1 VNAPSTFP
9 LGGDGMQ
16 GRRVL
21 ALLPV
26 SRKERAIH
34 VIDILEAAKARW
46 NVTVDI
52 MCQPNDRKPYET
64 LVAPSGKLF
73 SPPPLLDAMNW
84 EHDPAQAAAV
94 QRRIR
99 EAELAHKL
107 PTGRN
112 LLAAAHSIG
121 RGFNA
126 PLRYANRYP
135 LILKITS
142 DNEEPFRIMRRL
154 FVFAERVLDEA
165 RPDFLIAY
173 DWAIPLHAS
182 FWMAANMR
190 GIPCIAIRNSK
201 VHSNRFFWTADRQLM
216 NINSIRDADARR
228 HARTPLS
235 EAAAKYLQ
243 AFRDKPKTVAYIAAR
258 WGDRAK
264 RGFVRWHVEFV
275 RAKLREM
282 RNTVKGQDL
291 SLRELDIV
299 RLYRYYRGLYLSYR
313 QRGFFTAMEPKQ
325 LENTKYI
332 YFPMHKEAEIA
343 QTFQATPWHDQRNTI
358 RFLASILPAGYRL
371 LAREH
376 RLNFSVRPTQVY
388 KDLAQLP
395 NVTLVNPF
403 DTQFKYIQNADL
415 VVTENGST
423 GWEALVLGRRLV
435 TVSRCFY
442 DGADL
447 GTKVWD
453 PEKLNQAILA
463 ALAASAVA
471 DQAEHDKRLGHVIDA
486 EKVWTFAGGEKGTP
500 EALELLV
507 KTVGPLLPPEKM
519 VQARAVNS

>member
-1 VNAPSTFP
+1 
-9 LGGDGMQ
+9 MQ

-21 ALLPV
+21 AMLPV

-34 VIDILEAAKARW
+34 VIDILQAAKARW

-52 MCQPNDRKPYET
+52 MCQPNDRKPYEK
-64 LVAPSGKLF
+64 LVAPAGKLF
-73 SPPPLLDAMNW
+73 SPPPLLDVMAFEN
-84 EHDPAQAAAV
+84 DPAALAAV

-99 EAELAHKL
+99 AAELAHRL

-112 LLAAAHSIG
+112 LLSAAHSIG
-121 RGFNA
+121 RGFNV

-135 LILKITS
+135 LILKVTR

-165 RPDFLIAY
+165 KPDVLIAY
-173 DWAIPLHAS
+173 DWAVPLHAS
-182 FWMAANMR
+182 FWMVATMR

-201 VHSNRFFWTADRQLM
+201 VHSNRFFWTADRQLF
-216 NINSIRDADARR
+216 NDNSIRDADARR
-228 HARTPLS
+228 RSGAKLS
-235 EAAAKYLQ
+235 EAAATYLQ

-282 RNTVKGQDL
+282 RNTVQGQDL

-313 QRGFFTAMEPKQ
+313 QRGFFKAMEPAE
-325 LENTKYI
+325 LANTRYV

-388 KDLAQLP
+388 KDLARLP
-395 NVTLVNPF
+395 NVTLINPF

-423 GWEALVLGRRLV
+423 GWEALVLGRRLL

-442 DGADL
+442 DGAEL
-447 GTKVWD
+447 GAKVWD
-453 PEKLNQAILA
+453 PEKLNQAVLA
-463 ALAASAVA
+463 ALAAPAVA
-471 DQAEHDKRLGHVIDA
+471 DQAEHDRRLGCVIDA
-486 EKVWTFAGGEKGTP
+486 ESQWTFAAGDRGIQ
-500 EALELLV
+500 EALDLLAR
-507 KTVGPLLPPEKM
+507 TVSPLMQEEP
-519 VQARAVNS
+519 ARAVSA